1 MNTQP
6 RVPSEAPV
14 TLLASGW
21 PATGLPLWRAS
32 LQLEGVLGRRS
43 AVKQGL
49 RSGLLRSQLS
59 HGSSGSM
66 SGAGAE
72 GLPDNRARHSQGR
85 ETRAPAPC
93 YRKRF
98 IWTSSARLGS
108 GPGLPRLP
116 HRRCQQCPLGKETT
130 CILTMGAEMWTC
142 RCPLGCSWHPQP
154 CPRGRTSG
162 LKWLRHESAGPASR
176 EQCQL
181 PKLPPEPFPTTQLG
195 PCPGVA
201 RSSSDAPG

>member
-98 IWTSSARLGS
+98 IWTSSARLGTGAPQAAPQEVPAVPAGQGNDLHLDHGSRNVDLPLPPRVLLAPPALPS
-108 GPGLPRLP
+108 GPHLR
-116 HRRCQQCPLGKETT
+116 
-130 CILTMGAEMWTC
+130 AEM
-142 RCPLGCSWHPQP
+142 
-154 CPRGRTSG
+154 
-162 LKWLRHESAGPASR
+162 APA
-176 EQCQL
+176 
-181 PKLPPEPFPTTQLG
+181 
-195 PCPGVA
+195 
-201 RSSSDAPG
+201 